1 MAVISPS
8 VPIMSLFG
16 IYRSSSLLWL
26 RRRTCCSASVPV
38 TGGSVSAEL
47 LHRQLDLVTGI
58 AALLAAGMRERA
70 PFARALG
77 VVAGQAQDLESSGE
91 AIVPKPAVHATRL
104 GIPAEQLLAVC

>member
-26 RRRTCCSASVPV
+26 WRPTCCSASVPV

-47 LHRQLDLVTGI
+47 RHRQLDLVTGI
-58 AALLAAGMRERA
+58 AALLAVDMRER
-70 PFARALG
+70 
-77 VVAGQAQDLESSGE
+77 
-91 AIVPKPAVHATRL
+91 IVPKPAVHATRL
-104 GIPAEQLLAVC
+104 GISPEQLLAVC

>member
-8 VPIMSLFG
+8 VPIMSLFV

-47 LHRQLDLVTGI
+47 LHRQLDLVTGL
-58 AALLAAGMRERA
+58 AALLPVDTPERA

-77 VVAGQAQDLESSGE
+77 VAAGQAQDLESLGE
-91 AIVPKPAVHATRL
+91 AISPKPAVHATLL
-104 GIPAEQLLAVC
+104 GISTEQLLAVC

>member
-38 TGGSVSAEL
+38 TGGWVSAEL
-47 LHRQLDLVTGI
+47 LRRQLDLVTGT
-58 AALLAAGMRERA
+58 AALLAAGRRERA

-77 VVAGQAQDLESSGE
+77 VVAGQAQDLESFGE
-91 AIVPKPAVHATRL
+91 ALVPKPALHATRL
-104 GIPAEQLLAVC
+104 GISAEQLLLS

>member
-8 VPIMSLFG
+8 VPIMSLFC

-77 VVAGQAQDLESSGE
+77 VVAGQAQDLESLGE
-91 AIVPKPAVHATRL
+91 AIVPKPAARAARPD
-104 GIPAEQLLAVC
+104 ISAEQLLAVC

>member
-26 RRRTCCSASVPV
+26 RRRTCCGASVPV
-38 TGGSVSAEL
+38 TGASVSAEL
-47 LHRQLDLVTGI
+47 LHRQLDLITGI
-58 AALLAAGMRERA
+58 AALLTVDMRERA

-77 VVAGQAQDLESSGE
+77 VVAGQAQDLESFGE
-91 AIVPKPAVHATRL
+91 AIVPKPAADAARL
-104 GIPAEQLLAVC
+104 GISAEQLLAVC